1 MTDQHRDL
9 VSQVIAQIS
18 RAIIGKEEV
27 KKLLI
32 VALLSKGHLLIE
44 GVPGAAKTAL
54 ARVFAQAISGDFKRV
69 QLTPDMLPTDITGF
83 YIYQQDGSSRFIPGP
98 MFANVVLADE
108 LNRTT
113 PRTQSA
119 FLEAMEEGQITI
131 EGKAHPVVPPFMV
144 IATQIPFGAEGTYPL
159 TEVQV
164 DRFILRAWSDY
175 PKHEEEVEVVG
186 KADYLE
192 QPKIEAVL
200 TIDQVLDLQ
209 EEVKKVFVSTP
220 VTDYI
225 VSLVSHVRGDS
236 DVASG
241 PSTRASLALFRSA
254 RALAFIEGRDFV
266 TPDDVKELAFSA
278 LEQRIGLQAEAEME
292 DVQHR
297 TVIQRALEG
306 VPIPRGKHGPE

>member
-9 VSQVIAQIS
+9 VSQVIAQVS
-18 RAIIGKEEV
+18 RAIIGKEDL
-27 KKLLI
+27 KKLLM

-44 GVPGAAKTAL
+44 GVPGAAKTTL
-54 ARVFAQAISGDFKRV
+54 ARVFAQAIGGDFKRV

-83 YIYQQDGSSRFIPGP
+83 YIYQPDGSSRFVPGP

-119 FLEAMEEGQITI
+119 FLEAMQEGQITI
-131 EGKAHPVVPPFMV
+131 EGKAHPIVPPFMV

-175 PKHEEEVEVVG
+175 PTHEEEVEVVSR
-186 KADYLE
+186 ADYLE
-192 QPKIEAVL
+192 HPQIDTVL
-200 TIDQVLDLQ
+200 TTEQVLSLQ
-209 EEVKKVFVSTP
+209 EEVTKVFVSAA
-220 VTDYI
+220 VADYI
-225 VSLVSHVRGDS
+225 VSVVSHVRGDA
-236 DVASG
+236 DVAFG
-241 PSTRASLALFRSA
+241 PSTRASLALFRTA
-254 RALAFIEGRDFV
+254 RSLAFIEGRDFV
-266 TPDDVKELAFSA
+266 TPDDVKLLAFAA
-278 LEQRIGLQAEAEME
+278 LEQRIRLTVEADME

-297 TVIQRALEG
+297 AVVQRALEG
-306 VPIPRGKHGPE
+306 VPVPRGKHEPE